1 MLPLFSHVRLFSS
14 VPADAFDGPTIKALL
29 ALFDNYDE
37 NCKVTEV
44 ITAEELTEND
54 AFLDA
59 ILATSVFQQA
69 HAFLVEKGNFNSV
82 VYTLEVSELT
92 VITSDEMIGLANADV
107 AVFKE
112 YLRLIWL
119 GQYNRGG
126 GIEGSSGF
134 EHVFLGEKNG
144 NSISGY
150 HGWIKYY
157 RDEKAGNINY
167 LGYMA
172 KIDLGVVSS
181 NLLI

>member
-1 MLPLFSHVRLFSS
+1 VSLCLLLPLFRLFTS
-14 VPADAFDGPTIKALL
+14 VPADAFSGPTISALL

-44 ITAEELTEND
+44 IPAEEQTEND

-69 HAFLVEKGNFNSV
+69 HEFLVSKGINLIHLKILVNILLVTKS
-82 VYTLEVSELT
+82 
-92 VITSDEMIGLANADV
+92 GLADADI

-112 YLRLIWL
+112 YLRLIWM

-126 GIEGSSGF
+126 GIEGSSGL

-157 RDEKAGNINY
+157 RDELAGKMNY
-167 LGYMA
+167 LGYMT
-172 KIDLGVVSS
+172 KIDLGVVSIS
-181 NLLI
+181 II